1 MDWLYYSD
9 IGKKIK
15 TVRINPRRI
24 MLPGNKAHLLLVDD
38 DERILSLLSAYLSKN
53 NFLISSARNSKEDRC
68 LLDYFEFDLLV
79 IDIMMPGESGLDLL
93 ESIRKQTNVPAIFLS
108 AKGESKDKI
117 SGLEIGADDYL
128 SKPFEPK
135 ELLLRL
141 ERLLIRNEKKDYNKS
156 GRSIEIGSK
165 IFDLQRL
172 ELHHEN
178 DLIKLTNLETSLLNF
193 FVLNPEK
200 TISREMVING
210 LDLSQGKQ
218 DLNIRN
224 VDVQITRLRK
234 KIEEDPTNPRHLKTI
249 RGKGYRFLP

>member
-1 MDWLYYSD
+1 MHYSD
-9 IGKKIK
+9 IDRKIK
-15 TVRINPRRI
+15 TLQKILRRTI
-24 MLPGNKAHLLLVDD
+24 LSENKAHLLIVDD
-38 DERILSLLSAYLSKN
+38 DVRILSLLSAYLSQN
-53 NFLISSARNSKEDRC
+53 NFLISSAHNSTEARC

-79 IDIMMPGESGLDLL
+79 IDIMMPGENGLELL
-93 ESIRKQTNVPAIFLS
+93 ENIRKRTNVPAIFLS

-141 ERLLIRNEKKDYNKS
+141 ERLLIRNNKGYTNET
-156 GRSIEIGSK
+156 GRHIEIGDK

-172 ELHHEN
+172 ELYQEN
-178 DLIKLTNLETSLLNF
+178 HLIKLTNLEISLLNF
-193 FVLNPEK
+193 FALNPAK
-200 TISREMVING
+200 TISREMVINN
-210 LDLSQGKQ
+210 LDLSQGKRN
-218 DLNIRN
+218 LNKRN

-234 KIEEDPTNPRHLKTI
+234 KIEPDPANPRHLKTI